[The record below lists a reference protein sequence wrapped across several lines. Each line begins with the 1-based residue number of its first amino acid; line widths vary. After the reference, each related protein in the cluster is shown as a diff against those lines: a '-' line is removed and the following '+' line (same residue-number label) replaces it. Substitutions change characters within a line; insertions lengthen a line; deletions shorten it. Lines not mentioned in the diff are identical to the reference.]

1 VPPPPEGS
9 AAGDSSSFEISL
21 VTTSIVFVAVLAVS
35 LYPIVSHPIVSI
47 DDFAN
52 HLGRIWVLRHYRQIP
67 ELHRYFVPYWQF
79 QPDLAMDVVVGMLAR
94 FLPVYL
100 AGKLFLALT
109 FILVQT
115 GVIRVH
121 KAAFGT
127 WSLWPFLAAL
137 LLYNRDLLSGLAG
150 FLFGVGLYL
159 NAVALWIDLGGRSE
173 ILRAIVL
180 TVLAML
186 LYLAHLFAAGL
197 LGLTLLGYQ
206 LSTCRRSGCGWW
218 AAAGTLGSVLLPFVP
233 ALLLFV
239 YLSPHADTA
248 WVIEYRSLLTR
259 IAAFGVPVLYDV
271 WTDSLM
277 GLAVAVLLSF
287 LLATG
292 ALRLHRGLATAAAL
306 LLVAQLVMPNRIL
319 TATSVD
325 HRIPIAMLLLLIAA
339 TDVVT
344 PSRRPM
350 FAFVIIILSFVPLRV
365 WIIDQRWTRNDPV
378 YAAILV
384 GLDSLPP
391 HAVVATV
398 FPPSAAVRADA
409 KAIAAY
415 SLPAWRIPQRGGF
428 TQTVF
433 ALPAQHPM
441 KLTPEHAAW
450 AKKYT
455 ADTLWEMFVTA
466 PSTPQRA
473 DIDDGLKAALGHCDY
488 LAFID
493 NESFAVPRTDL
504 LAKVY
509 DDPYIKIYRVR
520 HDLL

>member
-1 VPPPPEGS
+1 VPTPPEGS

-21 VTTSIVFVAVLAVS
+21 ATTSIVFVAVLAVS

-52 HLGRIWVLRHYRQIP
+52 HLGRIWVLRHYQQIP
-67 ELHRYFVPYWQF
+67 ELHLYFVPYWQF
-79 QPDLAMDVVVGMLAR
+79 QPDLAIDVVVGMLAR
-94 FLPVYL
+94 FLPVYP
-100 AGKLFLALT
+100 AGKMFLALT
-109 FILVQT
+109 FILVLA
-115 GVIRVH
+115 GVIRLH

-137 LLYNRDLLSGLAG
+137 LLYNRDLLSGLAS

-159 NAVALWIDLGGRSE
+159 NAVALWINLSRRSE
-173 ILRAIVL
+173 ILRAVVL
-180 TVLAML
+180 TVLAIL
-186 LYLAHLFAAGL
+186 LYLSHLFALGL

-206 LSTCRRSGCGWW
+206 LSACRRSSCGWRT
-218 AAAGTLGSVLLPFVP
+218 AAGALANVLLPLVP
-233 ALLLFV
+233 ALLLFL
-239 YLSPHADTA
+239 YLSPHTDTS
-248 WVIEYRSLLTR
+248 WVIEYRSVLTR

-277 GLAVAVLLSF
+277 GLAVAVLLSL

-344 PSRRPM
+344 TSRRSM
-350 FAFVIIILSFVPLRV
+350 FAFAIMILLFVPLRV

-378 YAAILV
+378 YAAILA

-391 HAVVATV
+391 RSVVATV
-398 FPPSAAVRADA
+398 FPPSAARHADA
-409 KAIAAY
+409 RAIAAY

-441 KLTPEHAAW
+441 KLAPEHAAW
-450 AKKYT
+450 ARKYT
-455 ADTLWEMFVTA
+455 ADTLWEIFVTD
-466 PSTPQRA
+466 PPTPQRA
-473 DIDDGLKAALGHCDY
+473 NIDDELKAALGHCDY
-488 LAFID
+488 VAFID
-493 NESFAVPRTDL
+493 NEPFAVPPTDL
-504 LAKVY
+504 LARVY
-509 DDPYIKIYRVR
+509 DDTYIKIYRVR